1 MTVMLGR
8 HYPVVEVCITH
19 ASHQFGGAFCHLTLQ
34 EDGAVATDP
43 DSETESNALVRRQR
57 ELASLYATAKSLTA
71 LGELDDV
78 LQSIVHHAH
87 DLIGTDFTYLSL
99 VSDGRLSAKASE
111 GTISASFLTAGI
123 PADVGL
129 GGKVLATR
137 SPQWVRNYAASTL
150 IRHDPDF
157 DRLAVTEALVALLG
171 VPLVIRG
178 EVVGALFAANRSERS
193 FQPGEIALLSA
204 FADHAAVALD
214 NARLYEESRTALQE
228 LQIAYRKIEEHMA
241 VMERAQAIHEALTG
255 AVLQGATPDD
265 VAQLLADQLGGS
277 VTLLDRAGAVL
288 VRRDSASSPGRSP
301 SEIGLADAVQNARRS
316 GRCTTSADPS
326 GVVRSVA
333 SIQAGDSYLGALV
346 WNREAVAGHG
356 VANRGVP
363 DDMDLRTLERA
374 THILGLLILKERAG
388 AEASERLSGELL
400 TELMV
405 GSPGI
410 SLAQRAR
417 TRARN
422 IDADRLDL
430 VLVADSPALSS
441 TDLSRHLHEI
451 ARDCSG
457 LAGEHLGRAT
467 MILHST
473 DDDQTVKKVHRRL
486 RRTLGGPVV
495 VVGERAVNH
504 DWSRAFSLASRCGA
518 VMRAIGHTDLGATTG
533 RYALYAMIFDTERV
547 RELDRF
553 VSGSI
558 GPLLDYD
565 QRRGTDLVETL
576 GAYYLHR
583 ANVAATARA
592 LHVHVNTLLKRLDR
606 ASSVLGLDWR
616 QENDLELQ
624 LGLRLHQLRAIATAP
639 S

>member
-1 MTVMLGR
+1 MLRMDGTVAGD
-8 HYPVVEVCITH
+8 P
-19 ASHQFGGAFCHLTLQ
+19 GGEA
-34 EDGAVATDP
+34 
-43 DSETESNALVRRQR
+43 ESYSLVRRQR

-78 LQSIVHHAH
+78 LQSIVHNAH

-99 VSDGRLSAKASE
+99 VGADGRLSARASE
-111 GTISASFLTAGI
+111 GTISASFLAASV

-129 GGKVLATR
+129 GGKVLASR
-137 SPQWVRNYAASTL
+137 SPHWVRNYAATTV
-150 IRHDPDF
+150 INHDPDF
-157 DRLAVTEALVALLG
+157 DRLAATEALVALLG

-178 EVVGALFAANRSERS
+178 EAVGALFAADRTERA
-193 FQPGEIALLSA
+193 FQAGEIALLSA

-214 NARLYEESRTALQE
+214 NARLYDASRTALQE
-228 LQIAYRKIEEHMA
+228 LRIAYRKIEEHMA

-255 AVLQGATPDD
+255 VVLGGGTPGD

-277 VTLLDRAGAVL
+277 VTLLDRTGAAL
-288 VRRDSASSPGRSP
+288 DRRDSASSPCQTP
-301 SEIGLADAVQNARRS
+301 AEIDLADAVENARRS
-316 GRCTTSADPS
+316 GRCTTSVDAV
-326 GVVRSVA
+326 GVARSVA
-333 SIQAGDSYLGALV
+333 SIQAGDSHLGALA
-346 WNREAVAGHG
+346 WSREAAAGHG
-356 VANRGVP
+356 SSDAV
-363 DDMDLRTLERA
+363 DLRTLERA
-374 THILGLLILKERAG
+374 THILGLLILKERAV

-410 SLAQRAR
+410 SPAQRAR

-430 VLVADSPALSS
+430 VLVADSSTLSS
-441 TDLSRHLHEI
+441 TDLSRHLHDI
-451 ARDCSG
+451 ARDRSG

-467 MILHST
+467 MILHSV
-473 DDDQTVKKVHRRL
+473 DDDRTVEEVHHRL
-486 RRTLGGPVV
+486 RRTVGGPVV
-495 VVGERAVNH
+495 VVGERVVNH

-533 RYALYAMIFDTERV
+533 RYALYAMIFDPGRV

-553 VSGSI
+553 ISDSI

-565 QRRGTDLVETL
+565 QRRGTHLVDTL
-576 GAYYLHR
+576 SAFYGHR
-583 ANVAATARA
+583 ANVASTARA

-606 ASSVLGLDWR
+606 AGDVLGLDWR
-616 QENDLELQ
+616 RDNDLQLQ
-624 LGLRLHQLRAIATAP
+624 LVLRLHQLRALATAP

>member
-1 MTVMLGR
+1 MAG
-8 HYPVVEVCITH
+8 
-19 ASHQFGGAFCHLTLQ
+19 
-34 EDGAVATDP
+34 DP
-43 DSETESNALVRRQR
+43 SGALVRRQR

-78 LQSIVHHAH
+78 LQSIVRHAH

-99 VSDGRLSAKASE
+99 VGADGRLSARASE
-111 GTISASFLTAGI
+111 GTISASFLTACI
-123 PADVGL
+123 PANVGL
-129 GGKVLATR
+129 GGKVLASR
-137 SPQWVRNYAASTL
+137 SPHWVRNYAASTV
-150 IRHDPDF
+150 IEHDPNF
-157 DRLAVTEALVALLG
+157 DRLVVTEALVALLG

-178 EVVGALFAANRSERS
+178 EVVGALFAADRSERS
-193 FQPGEIALLSA
+193 FQAGEIALLSA

-214 NARLYEESRTALQE
+214 NARLYEESRTALRD
-228 LQIAYRKIEEHMA
+228 LRIAYRKIEDHMA
-241 VMERAQAIHEALTG
+241 VMERAQAIHEALTSV
-255 AVLQGATPDD
+255 VLGGGTPGD

-277 VTLLDRAGAVL
+277 VTLLDRTGAAL
-288 VRRDSASSPGRSP
+288 VHRDSASSPCQSP
-301 SEIGLADAVQNARRS
+301 LETDLADAVENARRS
-316 GRCTTSADPS
+316 GRCTTSVDPT
-326 GVVRSVA
+326 GVARSVA
-333 SIQAGDSYLGALV
+333 AVQAGDSYLGALA
-346 WNREAVAGHG
+346 WTTTQD
-356 VANRGVP
+356 GVP

-374 THILGLLILKERAG
+374 THILGLLILKERAV

-410 SLAQRAR
+410 SPAQRIR

-422 IDADRLDL
+422 IDADSLDL
-430 VLVADSPALSS
+430 VLVADSVAVSS
-441 TDLSRHLHEI
+441 TDLARQLHEI
-451 ARDCSG
+451 ARDRSG

-467 MILHST
+467 MILHSA
-473 DDDQTVKKVHRRL
+473 DDDQTVEEVHHRL
-486 RRTLGGPVV
+486 RRALGGPVI

-518 VMRAIGHTDLGATTG
+518 VLRAIGHTDLGATTG
-533 RYALYAMIFDTERV
+533 RYALYAMIFDAERV

-553 VSGSI
+553 ITGAI

-576 GAYYLHR
+576 SAYYVHHT
-583 ANVAATARA
+583 NVAATARA

-606 ASSVLGLDWR
+606 AGTVLGLDWR
-616 QENDLELQ
+616 HENDLELR
-624 LGLRLHQLRAIATAP
+624 LGLRLHHLRAIATTP

>member
-1 MTVMLGR
+1 MLRMDGTVAGD
-8 HYPVVEVCITH
+8 PG
-19 ASHQFGGAFCHLTLQ
+19 GGA
-34 EDGAVATDP
+34 
-43 DSETESNALVRRQR
+43 ESYSLVRRQR

-78 LQSIVHHAH
+78 LKSIVHNAH

-99 VSDGRLSAKASE
+99 VGADGRLSARASE
-111 GTISASFLTAGI
+111 GTISASFLAASV
-123 PADVGL
+123 PAEIGL
-129 GGKVLATR
+129 GGKVLASR
-137 SPQWVRNYAASTL
+137 SPHWVSNYAAATFL
-150 IRHDPDF
+150 DHDPDF
-157 DRLAVTEALVALLG
+157 DRLAATEALVALLG

-178 EVVGALFAANRSERS
+178 EAVGALFAADRSERS
-193 FQPGEIALLSA
+193 FQADEIALLSA

-214 NARLYEESRTALQE
+214 NARLYEASRTALRE
-228 LQIAYRKIEEHMA
+228 LRIAYRKIEEHMA

-255 AVLQGATPDD
+255 VVLGGGTPGD

-277 VTLLDRAGAVL
+277 VTFLDTTGAPL
-288 VRRDSASSPGRSP
+288 VRRDSVSSPCPTP
-301 SEIGLADAVQNARRS
+301 SEIDLADAVKNAHRS
-316 GRCTTSADPS
+316 GRCTTSADTV
-326 GVVRSVA
+326 GVACSVA
-333 SIQAGDSYLGALV
+333 SIQAGDSHLGALA
-346 WNREAVAGHG
+346 WSRQTAADHG
-356 VANRGVP
+356 APGDV
-363 DDMDLRTLERA
+363 DLRTLERA
-374 THILGLLILKERAG
+374 THILGLLILKERAV

-410 SLAQRAR
+410 SPAQRAR

-430 VLVADSPALSS
+430 VLVADSSTLSS
-441 TDLSRHLHEI
+441 TDLSRHLHDI
-451 ARDCSG
+451 ARDRSG

-467 MILHST
+467 MILHSV
-473 DDDQTVKKVHRRL
+473 DDDRTAEEVHHRL

-495 VVGERAVNH
+495 VVAERVVNH

-518 VMRAIGHTDLGATTG
+518 VMRALGHTDLGATTG
-533 RYALYAMIFDTERV
+533 RYALYAMVFDTGRV

-553 VSGSI
+553 ISDSI

-565 QRRGTDLVETL
+565 RRRGTDLVDTL
-576 GAYYLHR
+576 SAYYGHH

-606 ASSVLGLDWR
+606 ASDVLGLDWR
-616 QENDLELQ
+616 HENDLQLQ
-624 LGLRLHQLRAIATAP
+624 LVLRLHQLRAIATAP